1 MGNLLYY
8 KGIQLPQLRSF
19 CTVATHGNFTA
30 AAKMLGLSVPTVW
43 QQVRSLEREL
53 HTTLLRRHGRVVE
66 LTEDGR
72 LLRELL
78 QPHVRGIDSLRDLFQ
93 AKRAEMPRH
102 FTLACTHYLL
112 AHHLPRPL
120 KQFTDAYPSV
130 RLSLRPALWQDG
142 IQLVEKGGA
151 ELGVLPYDPE
161 EPRSSYLEYETLF
174 EMRLMLL
181 TSQDHPLARKRR
193 IQPRD
198 LVQYPMVLMPKGTH
212 SRKTLDRILQRH
224 DLGEE
229 VHVVLESFG
238 VDLTCQLVAMGMG
251 ISLMYLGPDGDKTTP
266 GLRRQ
271 LFDGRLAGLP
281 VALVVRRGAH
291 LSEPAES
298 FRRSVRRHLGK
309 KQ

>member
-19 CTVATHGNFTA
+19 CTVATQGNFTSA
-30 AAKMLGLSVPTVW
+30 AQMLGLSVPTVW

-53 HTTLLRRHGRVVE
+53 STTLLRRRGRAVE

-78 QPHVRGIDSLRDLFQ
+78 QPHVRGIDALRDLFQ
-93 AKRAEMPRH
+93 AKRAEMPRQ

-112 AHHLPRPL
+112 AHHLPMPL
-120 KQFTDAYPSV
+120 KHFTDAYPTV
-130 RLSLRPALWQDG
+130 RLSLRPGLWQEG
-142 IQLVEKGGA
+142 IQLVERGAA
-151 ELGVLPYDPE
+151 ELGIVPYDPE
-161 EPRSSYLEYETLF
+161 EARSPYLEYETLF
-174 EMRLMLL
+174 EMQLMLL
-181 TSQDHPLARKRR
+181 TALDHPLARKRR

-212 SRKTLDRILQRH
+212 SRKMLDRILQRY
-224 DLGEE
+224 DLSEQ

-238 VDLTCQLVAMGMG
+238 VDLTCQYVAMGMG
-251 ISLMYLGPDGDKTTP
+251 IALMYLGPDGDKKTP

-271 LFDGRLAGLP
+271 VFDKRLAGLP
-281 VALVVRRGAH
+281 VALVIRKGAH

-298 FRRSVRRHLGK
+298 FRRLVREQLS
-309 KQ
+309 